1 MVGMRSAVL
10 VVPVQLNRSNPEMTP
25 SSQPSDASPAL
36 VLGGGGARTA
46 YQAGVLRY
54 LGEAFP
60 DTPVPIITASGMG
73 AVNAT
78 LLAGQA
84 QPWAVATRAVGEL
97 WTTLRPN
104 RVYEPQSLWDLV
116 GQLVRHAPSTRQSLL
131 DPTPLRNQLAN
142 RVPTASGGTL
152 SGVQEATE
160 EGWLEAMAVTTTHY
174 ASLTTVTWTQGQSLE
189 GWPQARR
196 SARTTTLTID
206 HAMAAGA
213 LALLYPAVAIQ
224 DEWHGAGA
232 GMLHPLSPALRLGAE
247 RILAVSTRPETEEK
261 AEPEAES
268 YPSPLQIVSILSNT
282 LFEDTVDADAAS
294 LDRINR
300 LARKLPPEDREGLDP
315 VDVFV
320 LRPSVDLTA
329 VAEGLDVGIG
339 ASLGAVLQ
347 YLHGEETRLPD
358 LSSMLL
364 YEPEYLRRL
373 LLIGYTDAQNQH
385 DRIAHV
391 LRS

>member
-1 MVGMRSAVL
+1 MGALSAHL
-10 VVPVQLNRSNPEMTP
+10 VVSIPLNSSHPEMT
-25 SSQPSDASPAL
+25 SSPKSSNASPAL

-60 DTPVPIITASGMG
+60 DTPVPIITASGIG
-73 AVNAT
+73 AVNAA
-78 LLAGQA
+78 LLAGQPR
-84 QPWAVATRAVGEL
+84 PWPEATRAVGEL
-97 WTTLRPN
+97 WSTLRPTH
-104 RVYEPQSLWDLV
+104 VYEPQSLWDLV
-116 GQLVRHAPSTRQSLL
+116 GQLVRHAPSARQSLL
-131 DPTPLRNQLAN
+131 DPTPLRNQLAD
-142 RVPTASGGTL
+142 RLPTASDGTL
-152 SGVQEATE
+152 SGVQRTID
-160 EGWLEAMAVTTTHY
+160 EGWLEAMALTTTHY
-174 ASLTTVTWTQGQSLE
+174 ASLTTVTWAQGQSLE
-189 GWPQARR
+189 GWSHARR
-196 SARTTTLTID
+196 AARSTTLTID

-232 GMLHPLSPALRLGAE
+232 GMLHPLSPALRLGAG

-261 AEPEAES
+261 TDPEEES

-300 LARKLPPEDREGLDP
+300 LAQKLPPDERDGLDP
-315 VDVFV
+315 VDVVV

-339 ASLGAVLQ
+339 TSLGAVLQ

>member
-1 MVGMRSAVL
+1 
-10 VVPVQLNRSNPEMTP
+10 
-25 SSQPSDASPAL
+25 
-36 VLGGGGARTA
+36 
-46 YQAGVLRY
+46 
-54 LGEAFP
+54 
-60 DTPVPIITASGMG
+60 
-73 AVNAT
+73 
-78 LLAGQA
+78 
-84 QPWAVATRAVGEL
+84 VGEL
-97 WTTLRPN
+97 WSTIRPT

-116 GQLVRHAPSTRQSLL
+116 GQLVRHAPSARQSLL
-131 DPTPLRNQLAN
+131 DPTPLRNQLAD
-142 RVPTASGGTL
+142 RLPTASDGTL
-152 SGVQEATE
+152 SGVQRTID

-174 ASLTTVTWTQGQSLE
+174 ASLTTVTWAQGQSLE
-189 GWPQARR
+189 GWSHARR
-196 SARTTTLTID
+196 AARSTTLTID

-232 GMLHPLSPALRLGAE
+232 GMLHPLAPALRLGAG

-261 AEPEAES
+261 TDPEEES

-294 LDRINR
+294 LGRINR
-300 LARKLPPEDREGLDP
+300 LAQKLPPDERDGLDP
-315 VDVFV
+315 VDVVV

-339 ASLGAVLQ
+339 TSLGAVLQ